1 MGVSKGDKR
10 MKHMKFPTI
19 LAVLAV
25 LGLILATQALAQIQP
40 QQPPEYKD
48 VVAASR
54 IQDLAAKLK
63 ELERIKAAYPNS
75 QYIATID
82 GWILAAKIDLA
93 DTLDAILDLQ
103 KDFLAKA
110 KGPDRVQGPFMAA
123 DQIVSHP
130 KALAFDKA
138 KVLAAVLAYKE
149 AVTKALGEAESLQG
163 IPPDQQK
170 SFKTYFQSGVDIFV
184 AQAQMYAGDAAKAL
198 ASLESYRA
206 AGGTA
211 DGQYSFVEAQANAK
225 LGKTKEAYEGFVR
238 AAIENYP
245 NAADNAKALYTKLNG
260 KADGFEAALEAK
272 MKELPFH
279 PEPFK
284 PGAAWKGKAVLA
296 EIFTGSECPPCVGA
310 DLAFDGLI
318 EAYPVKYVAVLEYH
332 LPIPRPDPIMNPAT
346 KKRQDYYAV
355 NSTPTAII
363 DGEKKIVGG
372 GSRGM
377 AEAKFKDYKAE
388 VDARLNAAPAVVLG
402 VKATRTGD
410 VVKVDCTVDKA
421 APGVEYNVVL
431 VQSEEKYKGS
441 NGIVFHKLVVRD
453 LAVLDP
459 AGAKT
464 ASFDL
469 AASEQAADAY
479 LTDFEKTS
487 TRFPSFKFPERH
499 AKIDRTKL
507 RVVFFAQEKESKK
520 VLNAVVADIK

>member
-1 MGVSKGDKR
+1 
-10 MKHMKFPTI
+10 MKKMSFLVI
-19 LAVLAV
+19 LASLAAMIAAITVIGPVLSS
-25 LGLILATQALAQIQP
+25 QALAQTQP

-63 ELERIKAAYPNS
+63 ELERIKAAYPNT
-75 QYIATID
+75 QYMATID
-82 GWILAAKIDLA
+82 GWILAARIDLS
-93 DTLDAILDLQ
+93 DTLDAVLGLQ

-110 KGPDRVQGPFMAA
+110 KGADRVQGPFMSA
-123 DQIVSHP
+123 DQVISHP
-130 KALAFDKA
+130 KVLTFDKA
-138 KVLAAVLAYKE
+138 KVLAAILGYKE
-149 AVTKALGEAESLQG
+149 AVTKAMGEADSLQG

-170 SFKTYFQSGVDIFV
+170 SFKTYFQSGIDVFV
-184 AQAQMYAGDAAKAL
+184 AQAQLNVGDPAKAL

-206 AGGTA
+206 AGGAA

-225 LGKTKEAYEGFVR
+225 LGKTKEAYEGFMR
-238 AAIENYP
+238 AAAENYP
-245 NAADNAKALYTKLNG
+245 NSVENAKALYAKLNG
-260 KADGFEAALEAK
+260 TADGFEAILEAK
-272 MKELPFH
+272 VKALPFH

-296 EIFTGSECPPCVGA
+296 EIFTGSECPPCVAA
-310 DLAFDGLI
+310 DLGFDGLI
-318 EAYPVKYVAVLEYH
+318 EAYPLKYVAVLEYH

-355 NSTPTAII
+355 NSTPTVFF
-363 DGEKKIVGG
+363 DGEKKIGGG

-388 VDARLNAAPAVVLG
+388 VDARVNTAPAVVLG
-402 VKATRTGD
+402 VKAARTGD

-431 VQSEEKYKGS
+431 VQGEEKYKGS

-453 LAVLDP
+453 LAVIDP

-469 AASEQAADAY
+469 AASELAADAY

-487 TRFPSFKFPERH
+487 TRFPNFKFPERH
-499 AKIDRTKL
+499 AKIDRAKL
-507 RVVFFAQEKESKK
+507 RVVFFVQEKESKK
-520 VLNAVVADIK
+520 VLNAVVADVK